1 MPKFPRVSDTTSTLS
16 TRVFSQ
22 LAARAAAKREAGE
35 KVFAL
40 SVGDTY
46 RPPFPAA
53 RAEAQREKDH
63 PGLHQYAPVQGEPRL
78 LEAIEERLAAIGR
91 PVPRDRIQVMS
102 GATAGLTV
110 VIDTLFDPGDEVIL
124 PSPFWPLIRGII
136 ASRGAVP
143 VQVPFYDRLDA
154 IDVEATLEAAV
165 TEKTAAIYVNTP
177 HNPTGVVLDD
187 PVIDAMVRVAER
199 HDLWLLTDE
208 AYQDLWFTETRPR
221 PVWARDDVQH
231 RYVASHTLSKS
242 YGLAG
247 ARVGYTHGPESV
259 MSAIRGVQTFA
270 TYCAPRPMQHAGAI
284 ALREAGD
291 WLEVARS
298 EYAGA
303 GARAAAVLGI
313 PAPRGGTFVLF
324 DATPYFRKG
333 ETDAMGFLGRA
344 LDAGVLLTPGAS
356 CGDAYG
362 AWVRL
367 CFTSVSPSE
376 LDEALA
382 RLKPVLQ

>member
-1 MPKFPRVSDTTSTLS
+1 MPKHPRVSDTTTTLS

-35 KVFAL
+35 PVFAL

-46 RPPFPAA
+46 RSPHPSA
-53 RAEAQREKDH
+53 RAEAQREDEH
-63 PGLHQYAPVQGEPRL
+63 PGLHQYAPVQGIPTLLDAIGARL
-78 LEAIEERLAAIGR
+78 SAIGR
-91 PVPRDRIQVMS
+91 PVPAEHIQVMS
-102 GATAGLTV
+102 GATAGLSV
-110 VIDTLFDPGDEVIL
+110 VIGTLFDPGDEVIL

-154 IDVEATLEAAV
+154 IDVEKTLEAAV
-165 TEKTAAIYVNTP
+165 TSKTVALYVNTP

-187 PVIDAMVRVAER
+187 PVIDAMVRVCER

-208 AYQDLWFTETRPR
+208 AYQDLWFTETRPS
-221 PVWARDDVQH
+221 PVWARDDVQG

-247 ARVGYTHGPESV
+247 ARIGYTHGSAEV
-259 MSAIRGVQTFA
+259 MQAIRGVQTFA
-270 TYCAPRPMQHAGAI
+270 TYCAPRPMQHAGAM
-284 ALREAGD
+284 ALREAGS
-291 WLEVARS
+291 WLEEARR
-298 EYAGA
+298 EYAEA
-303 GARAAAVLGI
+303 GAKAAAVLGI

-324 DATPYFRKG
+324 DASRYFRDG
-333 ETDAMGFLGRA
+333 EEDAMGFLGRC

-356 CGDAYG
+356 CGQDYAS
-362 AWVRL
+362 WVRL
-367 CFTSVSPSE
+367 CFTSVGPKDF
-376 LDEALA
+376 DEALE
-382 RLKPVLQ
+382 RLKSVL